1 MKISAMLFFYLLQYF
16 PLLFVYPK
24 RFAFSLFFFIFYFSL
39 SLFGIKSGRES
50 SNRMVAAVMGAR
62 VAGARGECR

>member
-1 MKISAMLFFYLLQYF
+1 MKISAMLLFYLLQYF

-24 RFAFSLFFFIFYFSL
+24 RFAFSLFFYFYFSL

-50 SNRMVAAVMGAR
+50 SNRMVAALMGAR